1 MVCNLTLIKYI
12 IINDQQIPAAVIHP
26 SLSALSRNTFADLP
40 NSSVKGR
47 FGQSLVNNIIIIIII
62 CVNF

>member
-1 MVCNLTLIKYI
+1 MVYCNLTLIKYI
-12 IINDQQIPAAVIHP
+12 VINDQQIPAAVIHP
-26 SLSALSRNTFADLP
+26 SLSALSHNTFADLP

-47 FGQSLVNNIIIIIII
+47 FGLVNNIVIIIII